1 VLISVSVAFSATL
14 TAVLFQKVNSYFG
27 LFGGT
32 TGVMLASTIPMICY
46 AKLIGLNSWREKL
59 MAVFMFFISI
69 IAITGGILSV
79 VYL

>member
-1 VLISVSVAFSATL
+1 MSVAFSATL

-46 AKLIGLNSWREKL
+46 AKLIGLKTWKEKI
-59 MAVFMFFISI
+59 MAVFMFLISI
-69 IAITGGILSV
+69 LAITGGFLSV
-79 VYL
+79 TSLDD

>member
-1 VLISVSVAFSATL
+1 MLISISVAFSATL

-46 AKLIGLNSWREKL
+46 IKLIGLDSWQ
-59 MAVFMFFISI
+59 
-69 IAITGGILSV
+69 
-79 VYL
+79 